1 VPVPS
6 QLDRPQRAARF
17 RVVVMALAVAVAVM
31 GVVPAVA
38 GAGGSPCRVTIA
50 GGTKV
55 YRSLSAAIVA
65 AQRGKVL
72 SVSGVCASP
81 VTVDKPLTI
90 RGTERAR
97 ATTLNGAGLATSVLV
112 SAVGVRL
119 ENLTILGGAGT
130 ITTAANLHVGVGAG
144 VDLVDVKVLGG
155 NGVKGG
161 AISGTTGST
170 IRLVGRTLVSGGQA
184 TEIGGGINV
193 DGGTVVM
200 EDRARIAGA
209 TAETGGGAIML
220 NNAVF
225 RMSDRA
231 SVRAS
236 STTDDSSLGG
246 GIAAMGST
254 LIIEDDA
261 RVTGNIADIGG
272 GILLLDSTLTLR
284 GRAVVSANVAR
295 GQPTIGGDDGAGG
308 ILAVASTVRISGTAR
323 IEGNTAPVGSVG
335 GGLRLRSTST
345 LFVNG
350 SVATCT
356 SPATL
361 LRILD
366 NTPDDCHAE

>member
-1 VPVPS
+1 MPIQS
-6 QLDRPQRAARF
+6 QRGRPWRVGRGRIVVIALAA
-17 RVVVMALAVAVAVM
+17 AVAVV
-31 GVVPAVA
+31 GTVPTVA
-38 GAGGSPCRVTIA
+38 GAGGSPCRVRFPGA
-50 GGTKV
+50 ARV
-55 YRSLSAAIVA
+55 YRSLPAAIIA
-65 AQRGKVL
+65 ATPGKVL
-72 SVSGVCASP
+72 SVSGTCVANLI
-81 VTVDKPLTI
+81 VDKPLTI

-97 ATTLNGAGLATSVLV
+97 ATTLNGGGLATTVQV

-144 VDLVDVKVLGG
+144 MDLVDVKVLGG
-155 NGVKGG
+155 SGVKGG

-170 IRLVGRTLVSGGQA
+170 IRLFGRTLVSGGQA
-184 TEIGGGINV
+184 TESGGGINV
-193 DGGTVVM
+193 DGGTLVM

-272 GILLLDSTLTLR
+272 GILLLTSTLTLR
-284 GRAVVSANVAR
+284 GQAMVSGNVAR
-295 GQPTIGGDDGAGG
+295 GRPVIGADDGAGG
-308 ILAVASTVRISGTAR
+308 ILAVSSSLRIAGSAR
-323 IEGNTAPVGSVG
+323 IRDNTAPAGSIG
-335 GGLRLRSTST
+335 GGLRLRSVSA
-345 LFVNG
+345 LFING
-350 SVATCT
+350 SVATCST
-356 SPATL
+356 PATL
-361 LRILD
+361 VRIVG
-366 NTPDDCHAE
+366 NSPDDCAAE